1 MSLTH
6 LDAKGRARMVDVGE
20 KAVTR
25 RIAVAEGNVLMS
37 AAAFALVR
45 DATATKGDVLTVAEV
60 AGVMGAKQTAALIPL
75 CHPVPLDRVTVTTEL
90 VPEWPGV
97 RIVATATATART
109 GIEMEALVA
118 VSVAALT
125 VYDMIKAADRGARI
139 EQIRLLE
146 KAGGARGDWHAPDS
160 MDLKGGMH
168 T

>member
-6 LDAKGRARMVDVGE
+6 LDAQGRARMVDVGE
-20 KAVTR
+20 KSITR
-25 RIAVAEGNVLMS
+25 RVAVAEGNVLMS
-37 AAAFALVR
+37 EAAFALVR

-60 AGVMGAKQTAALIPL
+60 AGVMGAKQTASLIPL

-146 KAGGARGDWHAPDS
+146 KAGGTRGDWHAPDS
-160 MDLKGGMH
+160 MDPKGGLLA
-168 T
+168 

>member
-6 LDAKGRARMVDVGE
+6 LDAQGRARMVDVGE
-20 KAVTR
+20 KAITR

-75 CHPVPLDRVTVTTEL
+75 CHPVPLDRVTVSTEL

>member
-6 LDAKGRARMVDVGE
+6 LDAQGRARMVDVGE
-20 KAVTR
+20 KAITR

-60 AGVMGAKQTAALIPL
+60 AGVMGAKQTASLIPL
-75 CHPVPLDRVTVTTEL
+75 CHPVPLDQVTVSTEL

>member
-6 LDAKGRARMVDVGE
+6 LDAQGRARMVDVGE
-20 KAVTR
+20 KAITR

-37 AAAFALVR
+37 EAAFALVR

-60 AGVMGAKQTAALIPL
+60 AGVMGAKQTASLIPL

-146 KAGGARGDWHAPDS
+146 KAAGARGDWHAPDS

>member
-6 LDAKGRARMVDVGE
+6 LDAQGRARMVDVGD
-20 KAVTR
+20 KAITR

-37 AAAFALVR
+37 EVAFALVR

-75 CHPVPLDRVTVTTEL
+75 CHPVPLDRVTVATEL

>member
-6 LDAKGRARMVDVGE
+6 LDAQGRARMVDVGE

-37 AAAFALVR
+37 EAAFALVR

-60 AGVMGAKQTAALIPL
+60 AGVMGAKQTASLIPL

>member
-6 LDAKGRARMVDVGE
+6 LDAQGRARMVDVGE
-20 KAVTR
+20 KAITR

-60 AGVMGAKQTAALIPL
+60 AGVMGAKQTASLIPL
-75 CHPVPLDRVTVTTEL
+75 CHPVPLDRVTVSTEL

>member
-6 LDAKGRARMVDVGE
+6 LDAQGRARMVDVGE
-20 KAVTR
+20 KSITR
-25 RIAVAEGNVLMS
+25 RVAVAEGNVLMS
-37 AAAFALVR
+37 EAAFALVR

-60 AGVMGAKQTAALIPL
+60 AGVMGAKQTASLIPL

-160 MDLKGGMH
+160 MDPKGGLLA
-168 T
+168 

>member
-1 MSLTH
+1 MT
-6 LDAKGRARMVDVGE
+6 DALRHQE
-20 KAVTR
+20 
-25 RIAVAEGNVLMS
+25 
-37 AAAFALVR
+37 
-45 DATATKGDVLTVAEV
+45 
-60 AGVMGAKQTAALIPL
+60 
-75 CHPVPLDRVTVTTEL
+75 
-90 VPEWPGV
+90 
-97 RIVATATATART
+97 ATART

-125 VYDMIKAADRGARI
+125 VYDMIKAADPGARI

>member
-6 LDAKGRARMVDVGE
+6 LDAQGRARMVDVGE
-20 KAVTR
+20 KSITR

-37 AAAFALVR
+37 EAAFALVR

-60 AGVMGAKQTAALIPL
+60 AGVMGAKQTASLIPL

-160 MDLKGGMH
+160 MDPKGGLLA
-168 T
+168 

>member
-37 AAAFALVR
+37 EVAFALVR

-160 MDLKGGMH
+160 MDPKGGMH

>member
-6 LDAKGRARMVDVGE
+6 LDAQGRARMVDVGE
-20 KAVTR
+20 KAITR
-25 RIAVAEGNVLMS
+25 RVAVAEGNVLMS
-37 AAAFALVR
+37 EAAFALVR

-60 AGVMGAKQTAALIPL
+60 AGVMGAKQTASLIPL
-75 CHPVPLDRVTVTTEL
+75 CHPVPLDRVTVATEL

-160 MDLKGGMH
+160 MDPKGGLLA
-168 T
+168 